1 MRLYKSMIK
10 KKRLELLVC
19 LSQQTQY
26 EITFKIMLSSAK
38 RCWSIFGVGYKT
50 LKNLSI
56 GVSVGLHLRTLKAV
70 ERALD
75 LLDLWLVGRCEWL
88 PVGRVETQS
97 PPFTHTQLKPHACPG
112 SSPNLVPG
120 LTPSVSTRGS
130 AAGSQR
136 VQPLAVIRS
145 SSGPGAPGR
154 LGRLCNPRVMQL
166 GAGGA
171 CGGPG
176 GGGGLKVLP
185 AHLAQ
190 LGALAFLSPGFVL
203 TAVSIPPVTPRVIP
217 DR

>member
-1 MRLYKSMIK
+1 
-10 KKRLELLVC
+10 
-19 LSQQTQY
+19 
-26 EITFKIMLSSAK
+26 MLSSGK
-38 RCWSIFGVGYKT
+38 RCWNIFGVGYKA

-56 GVSVGLHLRTLKAV
+56 GVSVGLHLRTLKAA

-75 LLDLWLVGRCEWL
+75 LLDPWVVGRCEWL
-88 PVGRVETQS
+88 PVGGWRCNF
-97 PPFTHTQLKPHACPG
+97 PPYTHTHLKPHACPE
-112 SSPNLVPG
+112 SCPNLVPG
-120 LTPSVSTRGS
+120 LTPSVSTPGS

-136 VQPLAVIRS
+136 VQPLSAIRS

-171 CGGPG
+171 CEGP